1 MSIKCPDLND
11 DNTFRNAECLVPN
24 AEFRGQAATTVAN
37 AFDPDQTRSSDGTFS
52 AEAADATS
60 AAHKA
65 TAEAYTNCTAESHER
80 AARLHRVAAM
90 RQAEHGHH
98 DHAALLEAIARGHD
112 RLAARSQNAERRMQ
126 NAEEGEENPEARTA
140 FRDGEQII
148 AGKPFAAGLGNP
160 SYIVNRK
167 SPAAPA
173 LNPRPATLVLGNAS
187 AINEDGWGLI
197 APFGEHPKT
206 RVFRENGLVK
216 EQQFIQ
222 VLDNDAANAMT
233 AKENSF
239 FGRLK
244 RAVIGIPVFK
254 GHGDLQDADPA
265 AITNETQKIKLGVV
279 DQIRKTARGIEAHFA
294 LDNDG
299 VKAVTQEGYKYPSAF
314 WWVLPNG
321 RRGNAILARP
331 FKLISVALTP
341 YPNISGV
348 ESLANAVSGSTGVLP
363 VSSAESGR
371 PRPQQCSNVQQYDI
385 SSRWDIHA
393 AAPGDGRS
401 PKPSHGSR
409 DGGTRATSSE
419 PNTNTNE
426 PDMKLIAGWLRARGI
441 AVGNAENPT
450 EAQVLDS
457 LETLITS
464 TAGEVAAL
472 GNENSTLTGQLQ
484 ALTADCDAQKHRADQ
499 SATALSNEQSARKA
513 DRKAA
518 AAVIVDVAI
527 RSGIKSVAERAAAI
541 EALAN
546 SADFAKAA
554 DELLK
559 NTPAHTTTRNG
570 RDVSGKQSA
579 APQNEHAAALL
590 EYNELFSRE
599 LPLAGQ
605 NPVKAHDNV
614 MAKYPALAEKLRP
627 AKP

>member
-1 MSIKCPDLND
+1 MNTKCSHLND
-11 DNTFRNAECLVPN
+11 DNTVPNSEVRNPN
-24 AEFRGQAATTVAN
+24 AEFHGQAATTVAN
-37 AFDPDQTRSSDGTFS
+37 AFDPDQTRSSEGTFS

-65 TAEAYTNCTAESHER
+65 TAEAYTENTAESHER

-90 RQAEHGHH
+90 RHAQHGHSVES
-98 DHAALLEAIARGHD
+98 ALHEAIARGHD
-112 RLAARSQNAERRMQ
+112 GMVARLQNAEGRMQ
-126 NAEEGEENPEARTA
+126 NAETDDENPDAR
-140 FRDGEQII
+140 
-148 AGKPFAAGLGNP
+148 K

-167 SPAAPA
+167 SPTAPA
-173 LNPRPATLVLGNAS
+173 LDPRPSTLVLANTS
-187 AINEDGWGLI
+187 AIDEDGWGLI

-206 RVFRENGLVK
+206 RVFRENGRVR
-216 EQQFIQ
+216 EQRFIQ
-222 VLDNDAANAMT
+222 VLDNDAADAMT

-254 GHGDLQDADPA
+254 GHGDLNDADPA
-265 AITNETQKIKLGVV
+265 AITNETQKIKLGIV

-321 RRGNAILARP
+321 RRGDAILAKP

-348 ESLANAVSGSTGVLP
+348 ESLANTVVVGQTCRSAP
-363 VSSAESGR
+363 AESK
-371 PRPQQCSNVQQYDI
+371 QT
-385 SSRWDIHA
+385 SRSA
-393 AAPGDGRS
+393 L
-401 PKPSHGSR
+401 PK
-409 DGGTRATSSE
+409 TAVE
-419 PNTNTNE
+419 QNQNTNE
-426 PDMKLIAGWLRARGI
+426 PDMKLIAGWLRARGV

-457 LETLITS
+457 LETLFTS
-464 TAGEVAAL
+464 TAGEVTAL
-472 GNENSTLTGQLQ
+472 GNENSTLTGQLN
-484 ALTADCDAQKHRADQ
+484 AASIDRDAQKNRADQ
-499 SATALSNEQSARKA
+499 NATALGNEQSARKA
-513 DRKAA
+513 DRKMA
-518 AAVIVDVAI
+518 AAVIVDIAI
-527 RSGIKSVAERAAAI
+527 RGGIKSVAERAAAI

-546 SADFAKAA
+546 SADFARAA

-579 APQNEHAAALL
+579 ALQNEHAAALL

-614 MAKYPALAEKLRP
+614 MAKYPGLAEKLRP
-627 AKP
+627 TKGN